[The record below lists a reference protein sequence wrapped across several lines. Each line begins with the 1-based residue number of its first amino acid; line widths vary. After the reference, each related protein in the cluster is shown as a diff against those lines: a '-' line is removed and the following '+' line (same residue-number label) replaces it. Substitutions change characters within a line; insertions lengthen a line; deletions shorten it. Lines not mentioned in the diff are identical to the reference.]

1 MIELILEQSRQGK
14 TIFMSSHIFKE
25 LEDICDQVVFIYYG
39 EFMNIL
45 EGREYYENIGKIY
58 KIGYQEA
65 LEKML
70 DEKTN

>member
-1 MIELILEQSRQGK
+1 
-14 TIFMSSHIFKE
+14 MSSHIFKE
-25 LEDICDQVVFIYYG
+25 LEDICNQVVFIHYG

-65 LEKML
+65 SEKNARRA
-70 DEKTN
+70 D